1 MYLLDTNVVSELRKG
16 PRMNPGVAAF
26 FGELKQEDIYLAVQ
40 TIGVLRRGVETIR
53 ERGDRIQADQLET
66 WLEDV
71 VVGYA
76 NRILVFDVECAQLWG
91 RLMSPNSQHAIDK
104 QIAAIGLIYDLT
116 IVTRNTEDFVSSG
129 ARLYDPF
136 S

>member
-40 TIGVLRRGVETIR
+40 TIGELRRGVETIR